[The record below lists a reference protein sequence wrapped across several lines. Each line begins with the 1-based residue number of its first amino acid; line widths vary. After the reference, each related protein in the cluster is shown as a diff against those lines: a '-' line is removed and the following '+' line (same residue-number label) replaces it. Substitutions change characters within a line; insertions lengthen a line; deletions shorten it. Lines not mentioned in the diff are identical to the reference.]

1 MAYVLNY
8 QSLTLL
14 ADSTVSAATTPIF
27 VITTDGTSC
36 NMPDGTNNIAG
47 IAVSVPPLASACEV
61 AYAGVCKV
69 TCDSSYVVGTILKG
83 ATGTGLATL
92 ALDTSGVNG
101 LARAIALEAA
111 TTSGDIIT
119 VRLIDAIGAPKAQ

>member
-8 QSLTLL
+8 QSMTLL

-47 IAVSVPPLASACEV
+47 IAVSVPDRKS
-61 AYAGVCKV
+61 
-69 TCDSSYVVGTILKG
+69 VV
-83 ATGTGLATL
+83 
-92 ALDTSGVNG
+92 
-101 LARAIALEAA
+101 
-111 TTSGDIIT
+111 
-119 VRLIDAIGAPKAQ
+119 